1 MMTDEHG
8 FNKHVMLA
16 AFADSCSAIW
26 CLGQFCDYFALVQR
40 FWGTD
45 TVSYALPASA
55 ILSSLS
61 YHLLTII
68 ISTII

>member
-1 MMTDEHG
+1 MSMG
-8 FNKHVMLA
+8 LISVLLA
-16 AFADSCSAIW
+16 DFADSCSAIW
-26 CLGQFCDYFALVQR
+26 CLGQSCDYFALVQR

-45 TVSYALPASA
+45 TVSYALPSSA

>member
-8 FNKHVMLA
+8 FNKHVLLA

-45 TVSYALPASA
+45 TVS
-55 ILSSLS
+55 
-61 YHLLTII
+61 
-68 ISTII
+68 